1 MKLTSEPAIYDAFYH
16 ATFSVTCFATYDV
29 VCSDAY
35 PTAYEDVYHATDKE
49 HGA

>member
-1 MKLTSEPAIYDAFYH
+1 MKLIPESAIYDAFYH
-16 ATFSVTCFATYDV
+16 ATFSATYFATYDV
-29 VCSDAY
+29 VCCDAY